1 MPFGRFQLYSVL
13 GAVPWAITW
22 GVIGYLL
29 GNNWP
34 LLMAVM
40 KTVGYGGV
48 AVLVAVVVIF
58 LVVRRRVSQP

>member
-1 MPFGRFQLYSVL
+1 
-13 GAVPWAITW
+13 VPWAITW

-34 LLMAVM
+34 LLMTVM

-58 LVVRRRVSQP
+58 LVVRRRVSRP